1 MSSTE
6 PPLSDADRQTLLAVA
21 RDSIVHGLEAGS
33 ALRVTPER
41 FPPALQAR
49 RAAFVTLHRRGDL
62 RGCIGHLE
70 AEQPLIADVADNAY
84 SAAFRDPRFPPLQR
98 EELVDLEIHIS
109 VLSTPQPMAFSSEAD
124 LARQLHPRVD
134 GLILQDGP
142 ARGTFLPSVWES
154 VAEPGDFLRH
164 LKLKAG
170 LSPAHWSDN
179 IQVWRYQTESFP
191 E

>member
-1 MSSTE
+1 MSSTD

-21 RDSIVHGLEAGS
+21 RDSIVHGLRAGS

-124 LARQLHPRVD
+124 LARQLRPRVD

-170 LSPAHWSDN
+170 LSPAHWSDS
-179 IQVWRYQTESFP
+179 IQVWRYRTESFP